1 MDIDTLRGL
10 SACPLFKGLTDEE
23 LIDAMHRVRYR
34 VLTYKK
40 GALFAMA
47 GDECLHAD
55 IIISGEMT
63 ATMMSPSGRIITL
76 NMHHSGNMLAPAFLF
91 AADNHYPVTVEAV
104 IDTRVLRLGR
114 TDMEKLIHSD
124 SRIALNEIHILS
136 NIVSFLT
143 KKVGML
149 SMSVREKVERYFKE
163 EQNRQQSRH
172 LRINL
177 SRQALAEQFGIQK
190 YSLLRCFKEM
200 QEAGEILIE
209 GRVVHLLK

>member
-23 LIDAMHRVRYR
+23 LLDAMHRVRYR

-172 LRINL
+172 LHINL

-190 YSLLRCFKEM
+190 YSLLRCLKEM

>member
-23 LIDAMHRVRYR
+23 IMEAMHSVRYR
-34 VLTYKK
+34 VLTYKR
-40 GALFAMA
+40 GALFAVA

-63 ATMMSPSGRIITL
+63 ASMMSPSGRIITL

-104 IDTRVLRLGR
+104 VDTRVLRLMR
-114 TDMEKLIHSD
+114 TDMEALILSD

-143 KKVGML
+143 QKVSML
-149 SMSVREKVERYFKE
+149 SMSVREKVESYFRE
-163 EQNRQQSRH
+163 EQGRQQSRH
-172 LRINL
+172 LKIDL

-190 YSLLRCFKEM
+190 YSLQRCLREM

>member
-23 LIDAMHRVRYR
+23 LMDAMHRVRYR

-104 IDTRVLRLGR
+104 IDTRVLRFGR

-190 YSLLRCFKEM
+190 YSLLRCLKEM

>member
-104 IDTRVLRLGR
+104 INTRVLRLGR

-190 YSLLRCFKEM
+190 YSLLRCLKEM

-209 GRVVHLLK
+209 GRVVHILK

>member
-47 GDECLHAD
+47 GDECVHAD

-104 IDTRVLRLGR
+104 INTRVLRLGR

-190 YSLLRCFKEM
+190 YSLLRCLKEM

>member
-1 MDIDTLRGL
+1 M

-23 LIDAMHRVRYR
+23 LMDAMHRVRYR

-104 IDTRVLRLGR
+104 IDTRVLRFGR

-177 SRQALAEQFGIQK
+177 SR
-190 YSLLRCFKEM
+190 
-200 QEAGEILIE
+200 
-209 GRVVHLLK
+209 

>member
-10 SACPLFKGLTDEE
+10 SACPLFKGLTDVEIME
-23 LIDAMHRVRYR
+23 AMHSVRYR
-34 VLTYKK
+34 VLTYKR
-40 GALFAMA
+40 GALFAVA

-63 ATMMSPSGRIITL
+63 ASMMSPSGRIITL

-104 IDTRVLRLGR
+104 VDTRVLRLMR
-114 TDMEKLIHSD
+114 TDMEALLYSD

-143 KKVGML
+143 KKVSML
-149 SMSVREKVERYFKE
+149 SMSVREKVESFFKE
-163 EQNRQQSRH
+163 EQSRQQSRH
-172 LRINL
+172 LRIDL

-190 YSLLRCFKEM
+190 YSLQRCLREM

>member
-55 IIISGEMT
+55 IIINGEMT

-190 YSLLRCFKEM
+190 YSLLRCLKEM

-209 GRVVHLLK
+209 GRVVHILK

>member
-1 MDIDTLRGL
+1 M

-47 GDECLHAD
+47 GDECVHAD

-190 YSLLRCFKEM
+190 YSLLRCLKEM

>member
-1 MDIDTLRGL
+1 M

-190 YSLLRCFKEM
+190 YSLLRCLKEM

>member
-104 IDTRVLRLGR
+104 IDTCVLRLGR

-190 YSLLRCFKEM
+190 YSLLRCLKEM

>member
-190 YSLLRCFKEM
+190 YSLLRCLKEM

-209 GRVVHLLK
+209 GRVVHILK

>member
-23 LIDAMHRVRYR
+23 LMDALHRVRYR

-190 YSLLRCFKEM
+190 YSLLRCLKEM

>member
-23 LIDAMHRVRYR
+23 IMEAMHSVRYR
-34 VLTYKK
+34 VLTYKR
-40 GALFAMA
+40 GALFAVA

-63 ATMMSPSGRIITL
+63 ASMMSPSGRIITL

-104 IDTRVLRLGR
+104 VDTRVLRLMR
-114 TDMEKLIHSD
+114 TDMEALILSD

-143 KKVGML
+143 KKVSML
-149 SMSVREKVERYFKE
+149 SMSVHEKVEMFFKE
-163 EQNRQQSRH
+163 EQMRQQSRH
-172 LRINL
+172 LQLNL
-177 SRQALAEQFGIQK
+177 SRQALAEYFGIQK
-190 YSLLRCFKEM
+190 YSLQRCLKEM
-200 QEAGEILIE
+200 QEAGEIQIE

>member
-23 LIDAMHRVRYR
+23 IMEAMHSVRYR
-34 VLTYKK
+34 VLTYKR
-40 GALFAMA
+40 GALFAVA

-63 ATMMSPSGRIITL
+63 ASMMSPSGRIITL

-91 AADNHYPVTVEAV
+91 SADNHYPVTVEAV
-104 IDTRVLRLGR
+104 VDTRVLRLMR
-114 TDMEKLIHSD
+114 TDMEALLYSD

-143 KKVGML
+143 KKVSML
-149 SMSVREKVERYFKE
+149 SMSVREKVESFFKE
-163 EQNRQQSRH
+163 EQSRQQSRH
-172 LRINL
+172 LRIDL

-190 YSLLRCFKEM
+190 YSLQRCLREM

>member
-23 LIDAMHRVRYR
+23 LMDAMHRVRYR

-190 YSLLRCFKEM
+190 YSLLRCLKEM

>member
-10 SACPLFKGLTDEE
+10 TACPLFKGLTDEE
-23 LIDAMHRVRYR
+23 IMDAMHSVRYR
-34 VLTYKK
+34 VLTYKR
-40 GALFAMA
+40 GALFAVA

-63 ATMMSPSGRIITL
+63 ASMMSPSGRIITL

-91 AADNHYPVTVEAV
+91 AANNHYPVTVEAV
-104 IDTRVLRLGR
+104 VDTRVLRLMR
-114 TDMEKLIHSD
+114 TDMEALILSN
-124 SRIALNEIHILS
+124 SRIAFNEIQILS

-143 KKVGML
+143 KKMSML
-149 SMSVREKVERYFKE
+149 SMSVREKVESFFKE
-163 EQNRQQSRH
+163 EQGRQQSRH
-172 LRINL
+172 LKIDL

-190 YSLLRCFKEM
+190 YSLQRCLREM

>member
-1 MDIDTLRGL
+1 M

-23 LIDAMHRVRYR
+23 LTDAMHQVRYR

-190 YSLLRCFKEM
+190 YSLLRCLKEM

>member
-104 IDTRVLRLGR
+104 INTRVLRLGR

-190 YSLLRCFKEM
+190 YSLLRCLKEM

>member
-47 GDECLHAD
+47 GDECVHAD

-177 SRQALAEQFGIQK
+177 SRQALGEQFGIQK
-190 YSLLRCFKEM
+190 YSLLRCLKEM

>member
-23 LIDAMHRVRYR
+23 LMDAMHRVRYR

-47 GDECLHAD
+47 GDECVHAD

-190 YSLLRCFKEM
+190 YSLLRCLKEM

-209 GRVVHLLK
+209 GRVVHILK

>member
-1 MDIDTLRGL
+1 MDIDTLKGL

-23 LIDAMHRVRYR
+23 IIDAMHRVRYR
-34 VLTYKK
+34 VLTYKR
-40 GALFAMA
+40 GALFAMV

-76 NMHHSGNMLAPAFLF
+76 NLHHSGNMLAPAFLF

-104 IDTRVLRLGR
+104 VDTHVLQLMRA
-114 TDMEKLIHSD
+114 DMEALILSD

-136 NIVSFLT
+136 NIVSYLT
-143 KKVGML
+143 KKVSML
-149 SMSVREKVERYFKE
+149 SMSVREKVESYFKE
-163 EQNRQQSRH
+163 EQKKQQSRH
-172 LRINL
+172 LRIPL

-190 YSLLRCFKEM
+190 YSLQRCLREM
-200 QEAGEILIE
+200 QEAGEIQID